1 MRERAF
7 FLFRVSTSFNQ
18 KWLQYC
24 LVAGIVLPVGFTGSK
39 IGHLLALA
47 ALSIAAGCGSLIDEA
62 ARVEKA
68 YELKAGLVPQ
78 VAATDPADNSFAPV
92 NQTYVDVSFSNAI
105 DAASFSAQSTFGA
118 CSGTFQLSY
127 DGFTNCLGG
136 TVDTAANP
144 RIRFTPTVFPKGLGL
159 QIRVAGV
166 LSPAGNTVTTYTSPV
181 GFRLAAPCGNQ
192 NCFFSYSTPLMTSA
206 GVNSGL
212 FQIRTGVHA
221 GKFIA
226 YTSGTTTT
234 TLIDL
239 AAGTSV
245 TGPVLCAAA
254 GISTH
259 NFFISSG
266 AYPQQ
271 QLVVLGG
278 GDGTC
283 RYDPAAHAFVTG
295 PTLPF
300 DAGQGSHSLQP
311 RTGGESG
318 NTFVVRGASSNEI
331 TRYQASTGDFDAA
344 ANASNPV
351 GNGGHAVRISTG
363 INAGRFVVLH
373 AGSTTGTTLTTE
385 NPLAV
390 GMGPNASA
398 GIGADSGSFEV
409 TTGARAGQIITTL
422 GNGASA
428 SNSFNG
434 TTLAVGS
441 SGPALTAALGNGAL
455 TLRGDDARPLTN
467 PLIIHAGGHL
477 TSAYEADSGNFIAG
491 PYATGLVG
499 AGSASAFAQN
509 GAGANFFLLINGAG
523 GANTSIYMA
532 DTRRFHGS
540 RLPRSVP
547 NNGAHTFYVSSGVN
561 RGKTIVV
568 AAGITVDTAVFD
580 PLEFQFSYGPQLTGV
595 AYSSSFNF
603 TMTHG
608 PHAGKTLVFLAGNT
622 ATLNFYDP
630 ATNTFSTPVGWP
642 TSGTLNNMTQGAG
655 AFRIGTTDLVMIIN
669 GNGATTQVLN
679 QSTGAIAAGPAMPCS
694 ALSSAFNLRV
704 PVPNTSDVRQLIFCD
719 GNQFA
724 VFDHAS
730 QNFIGAISS
739 VAGAGPGIQGFVL
752 PSGANA
758 GSAMVVLGNSAPTPY
773 IFNPTANTFTAS
785 GLSLAT
791 CAPGGVNTGSQLLPL
806 TSGNNSGRFLIIAG
820 NTTTSSCLVDPIANT
835 ITAGPIVTASA
846 SPAHQVTQGSFAFR
860 TNGGLY
866 PTAFIVAS
874 GANKNVWNAYVP

>member
-1 MRERAF
+1 M
-7 FLFRVSTSFNQ
+7 
-18 KWLQYC
+18 
-24 LVAGIVLPVGFTGSK
+24 
-39 IGHLLALA
+39 
-47 ALSIAAGCGSLIDEA
+47 AAGCGSLIDET
-62 ARVEKA
+62 ARLEKA

-78 VAATDPADNSFAPV
+78 VAATDPADSSFAPV

-136 TVDTAANP
+136 TVDSAANP

-192 NCFFSYSTPLMTSA
+192 NCFFSYSTPLMTNA
-206 GVNSGL
+206 GTNSGV
-212 FQIRTGVHA
+212 FQIRAGVHT

-226 YTSGTTTT
+226 YTGGTTTT

-245 TGPVLCAAA
+245 TGPVLCGAV
-254 GISTH
+254 GVGTH
-259 NFFISSG
+259 NFYISSG
-266 AYPQQ
+266 LFGQQ

-278 GDGTC
+278 SSTTC
-283 RYDPAAHAFVTG
+283 LYDPTAHAFATG

-300 DAGQGSHSLQP
+300 VSGQGAHSLQP
-311 RTGGESG
+311 RSGLESP
-318 NTFVVRGASSNEI
+318 NTFVLRGSSSNQI
-331 TRYQASTGDFDAA
+331 TRYEASTGTFGAA

-351 GNGGHAVRISTG
+351 GNGGHAVRISSG
-363 INAGRFVVLH
+363 VNAGRFVVVH
-373 AGSTTGTTLTTE
+373 AGSTAGTTLATE
-385 NPLAV
+385 NPLAIV
-390 GMGPNASA
+390 MGPNATA
-398 GIGADSGSFEV
+398 GIAADSGSFEV

-428 SNSFNG
+428 SNSFDG
-434 TTLAVGS
+434 TTLAAGV
-441 SGPALTAALGNGAL
+441 SGPALTATLGNGAL

-467 PLIIHAGGHL
+467 PLVIHGGGHL
-477 TSAYEADSGNFIAG
+477 TSAYDADSGNFVTG

-499 AGSASAFAQN
+499 AGSAFAFAQN
-509 GAGANFFLLINGAG
+509 GAGANFFLLVNGAA

-532 DTRRFHGS
+532 DARRFHGS

-547 NNGAHTFYVSSGVN
+547 NNGAHTFYVSSGGN

-580 PLEFQFSYGPQLTGV
+580 PLEFQFSYGPQLTSV
-595 AYSSSFNF
+595 AYSTSFNF
-603 TMTHG
+603 TLTHG
-608 PHAGKTLVFLAGNT
+608 PHAGKTLVFLGGNT
-622 ATLNFYDP
+622 ANLNFYDP
-630 ATNTFSTPVGWP
+630 ATNAFSAPVGWP
-642 TSGTLNNMTQGAG
+642 TSGTLNNIAQGAG
-655 AFRIGTTDLVMIIN
+655 AFRIGNTDLVLIIN
-669 GNGATTQVLN
+669 GNSATTQILN
-679 QSTGAIAAGPAMPCS
+679 QSTGAIAAGPALPCS
-694 ALSSAFNLRV
+694 VLSAGFNLRV

-730 QNFIGAISS
+730 QTFSGPISS

-785 GLSLAT
+785 GLSLST
-791 CAPGGVNTGSQLLPL
+791 CAPGGVNTGSQLLAL
-806 TSGNNSGRFLIIAG
+806 TNGTNSGRFLIIAG
-820 NTTTSSCLVDPIANT
+820 NTSTSSCLVDPVANT
-835 ITAGPIVTASA
+835 ISAGPIVSA
-846 SPAHQVTQGSFAFR
+846 GVSPAHEVTQGSFAFR